1 MDILVGEEVGST
13 KKYANKDVDIRSV
26 YTLQENKLEKILYN
40 VLLSVVI
47 FTWYIVFTKCV
58 SYKYLN

>member
-1 MDILVGEEVGST
+1 MDILVGERLGQQNNTPT
-13 KKYANKDVDIRSV
+13 KMLTSAV
-26 YTLQENKLEKILYN
+26 YMLQENKSEKILYK